1 MPVQQ
6 LFYSTAVPVSAQ
18 RHGDLSISTGKSYSF
33 ASKTNSIPVTAL
45 EFGPAASD
53 HPIVFAG
60 VGDDT
65 VPAIIVGTRND
76 ENLAVDQD
84 GQWSGTYIPAFA
96 RRYPFIFSLDEEKNQ
111 FTLLLDEEYE
121 GANREGRGERL
132 FDSEGEQTVY
142 LKSLLKFLQDYQAG
156 FARTQ
161 SFCKRLVELDLL
173 TPMQAQFTLPEGES
187 RTLGGFQVIDREKL
201 KALPG
206 DTLSELCSK
215 DELECIYLHLASLRH
230 FRDMLNKATSIE
242 TAELDGDAVEQTGEP
257 ADDPEAAAIN

>member
-6 LFYSTAVPVSAQ
+6 LFYNTAVPVSAQ
-18 RHGDLSISTGKSYSF
+18 RHGDLSISMGKSYSF

-60 VGDDT
+60 VGDDA

-76 ENLAVDQD
+76 ENLAVDSD

-96 RRYPFIFSLDEEKNQ
+96 RRYPFIFSLDEEKQQ

-142 LKSLLKFLQDYQAG
+142 LKSLLKFLQEYQAG

-161 SFCKRLVELDLL
+161 AFCKRLIELDLL
-173 TPMQAQFTLPEGES
+173 TPMQAQFSLPAGEN
-187 RTLGGFQVIDREKL
+187 RTLGGFKVVDREKL

-206 DTLSELCSK
+206 DTLAELCSK

-230 FRDMLNKATSIE
+230 FRNMLERTQPVATQ
-242 TAELDGDAVEQTGEP
+242 DPMEP
-257 ADDPEAAAIN
+257 ATDDVEPEADS